1 MKKDKK
7 TKVEKDVPSAPKK
20 GFIVRT
26 LDWIRNA
33 IRFMSVGVWEKPDTY
48 WYIRVAKVIS
58 LSVTSF
64 LNKTLQSQAAALTYS
79 TILAIVPALALV
91 FAISRGF
98 GFQNLLQT
106 QLFNYFPAQREAL
119 ETAFTFVDSYLN
131 QASEGIFVGVGIVF
145 LLWTLIS
152 LLTSI
157 EQSFN
162 FIWGVKQGR
171 SMWRKLTDYTAII
184 LLLPILMICASGINV
199 FMSSTL
205 QEKLPFEFISP
216 FFSSMLDFASL
227 VLTCLFFAGLYV
239 LLPNTRVTFRNAILA
254 GILAGVSFTILQW
267 LFVSGTLYV
276 SRYNAIYGSFAF
288 LPLLLLWL
296 QLVWIITL
304 AGAVLCYSSQNIS
317 YFNFSNQVKEISAYY
332 RFRVGLAI
340 MTIIVQHFQE
350 KKGPVLV
357 EEFAREFNIP
367 PMLVSASLIHLEE
380 AGLVNKVLV
389 DPKREIFGFA
399 PSIPITEISIG
410 LVAEKLINRGNK
422 DFLTD
427 FDHRFTELNDDIRA
441 LADIVYKEGESTLL
455 SSIRISP
462 NPIKTETT

>member
-1 MKKDKK
+1 MDASS
-7 TKVEKDVPSAPKK
+7 TPKK
-20 GFIVRT
+20 GFIVRSM
-26 LDWIRNA
+26 DWVRNA

-64 LNKTLQSQAAALTYS
+64 LNKTLQSQAAALTYN

-162 FIWGVKQGR
+162 SIWGVKQGR

-340 MTIIVQHFQE
+340 MTIIVQHFQD

-357 EEFAREFNIP
+357 EDFAREFNIP

-380 AGLVNKVLV
+380 SGLVNKVLV

-399 PSIPITEISIG
+399 PSIPITEITVG

-441 LADIVYKEGESTLL
+441 LADKVYKEGESTLL
-455 SSIRISP
+455 SSIKIYP
-462 NPIKTETT
+462 NPINTETT